1 MAKFKLLIIVLTVM
15 VIGGGIFLMGLSTL
29 YNEHRLSSHGKSAEV
44 IRVLPELGQNGD
56 LYFEGEDGQELHV
69 GMAVPMEIQ
78 TKIDLHQKVSV
89 DYLPNDPSV
98 NRWTG
103 QSRGTGFM
111 TLRGL
116 GLLAFGVFLF
126 RVLGR

>member
-1 MAKFKLLIIVLTVM
+1 MAKFKLLLIVLTVM

-29 YNEHRLSSHGKSAEV
+29 YDEHRLSSHGKSAEV

-56 LYFEGEDGQELHV
+56 VYFKGEDGQQLHV

-89 DYLPNDPSV
+89 DYLPSDPSV

-111 TLRGL
+111 TLMGL
-116 GLLAFGVFLF
+116 GFLALGVFLF